1 MLNILSIAD
10 ILTEDIAF
18 LKANPFNSFLAQDT
32 TQEIIGVG
40 QGGHPQK
47 SSHCWYCISL
57 FTWVHGME
65 KQFASLNMLH
75 KKNRTL
81 QILFQVILKQ
91 Q

>member
-47 SSHCWYCISL
+47 SSHC
-57 FTWVHGME
+57 
-65 KQFASLNMLH
+65 
-75 KKNRTL
+75 
-81 QILFQVILKQ
+81 
-91 Q
+91 